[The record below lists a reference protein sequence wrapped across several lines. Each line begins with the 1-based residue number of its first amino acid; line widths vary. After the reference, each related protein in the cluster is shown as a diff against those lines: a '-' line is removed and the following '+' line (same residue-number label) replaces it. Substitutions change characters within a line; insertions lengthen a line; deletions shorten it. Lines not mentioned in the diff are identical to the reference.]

1 MIGEN
6 RKREVSDLK
15 KERETAFIKHLY
27 QLNKWV
33 KTDELAAYFSVSTR
47 TIRHYISEINALP
60 YPEPLIMSSNN
71 KYKINEAMFQKYRE
85 QEMQEND
92 IPETPIE
99 RTHYL
104 LKNLIYNQEGLNI
117 FDASEELC
125 VSVASIEGDL
135 KKVRAFIKKYDLH
148 LQRKMDE
155 IQLIGTEINK
165 RKLMS
170 QIFQDESNEEFLH
183 LADIQSD
190 FYGYDLS
197 LMKEKVIDI
206 LNHYHLF
213 INGYTINNILLHL
226 VIAIERIKSN
236 YVLEHINLK
245 QIKDRY
251 EYDAALDIA
260 AEIEKI
266 TGVTFDTTELY
277 YLTLLLASKTTTLKY
292 NDITTENINDF
303 IEPEYTKLANKII
316 HKVNE
321 YFFIDISDDEFMIK
335 FTLHLRNL
343 ITRATF
349 NRYSKN
355 PMTKKIKSSYP
366 LIYDLSVFIANEIQE
381 EENITIIE
389 DEIAYIAFHIGAFF
403 ERKKELKNKVL
414 CALICPEYYGMQ
426 METVNRL
433 TQTFSDSLEI
443 TRVLSTA
450 DTNIA
455 QLNVDLVISTVEVP
469 PIADI
474 ELIQINP
481 FLTEADQSKIIAK
494 ISEMKKRRYFNNM
507 KSYLGQYFEPS
518 LFKKNIYFE
527 DEIKMIRFLGEELVE
542 LDRIDQNYVESI
554 IEREKISSTA
564 FNHIVAVPHSMKMNG
579 KRTSISIVINDK
591 PVKWGESTVQIIAMI
606 VMNREERK
614 EFRSIFDS
622 FIEVLSESKNANKMI
637 ESKNYEDFIRI
648 LSELMK
654 HHN

>member
-1 MIGEN
+1 
-6 RKREVSDLK
+6 
-15 KERETAFIKHLY
+15 
-27 QLNKWV
+27 
-33 KTDELAAYFSVSTR
+33 
-47 TIRHYISEINALP
+47 
-60 YPEPLIMSSNN
+60 
-71 KYKINEAMFQKYRE
+71 
-85 QEMQEND
+85 
-92 IPETPIE
+92 
-99 RTHYL
+99 
-104 LKNLIYNQEGLNI
+104 
-117 FDASEELC
+117 
-125 VSVASIEGDL
+125 
-135 KKVRAFIKKYDLH
+135 
-148 LQRKMDE
+148 
-155 IQLIGTEINK
+155 
-165 RKLMS
+165 
-170 QIFQDESNEEFLH
+170 
-183 LADIQSD
+183 
-190 FYGYDLS
+190 
-197 LMKEKVIDI
+197 
-206 LNHYHLF
+206 
-213 INGYTINNILLHL
+213 
-226 VIAIERIKSN
+226 
-236 YVLEHINLK
+236 
-245 QIKDRY
+245 
-251 EYDAALDIA
+251 
-260 AEIEKI
+260 
-266 TGVTFDTTELY
+266 
-277 YLTLLLASKTTTLKY
+277 
-292 NDITTENINDF
+292 
-303 IEPEYTKLANKII
+303 
-316 HKVNE
+316 
-321 YFFIDISDDEFMIK
+321 
-335 FTLHLRNL
+335 
-343 ITRATF
+343 
-349 NRYSKN
+349 
-355 PMTKKIKSSYP
+355 
-366 LIYDLSVFIANEIQE
+366 
-381 EENITIIE
+381 
-389 DEIAYIAFHIGAFF
+389 
-403 ERKKELKNKVL
+403 
-414 CALICPEYYGMQ
+414 

-507 KSYLGQYFEPS
+507 KSYLGQYFEPA